1 MARGRTPMIDTTNE
15 YLGNANPVKIG
26 EIGRGD
32 VDDIE
37 TVLDM
42 SMADQLAFMEEP
54 VTILVM
60 SSGDQNEIALVQ
72 VAVNGVTQFIK
83 RDEPITVKRKY
94 VERLARCKKT
104 DFNQALDDSQGEQSF
119 NVLTRR
125 HSLRFPFSV
134 IQDRNPKGAGWLK
147 QILTEPV

>member
-1 MARGRTPMIDTTNE
+1 MTRGRKPLVDTTTE
-15 YLGNANPVKIG
+15 YLGNQNPLTIG

-32 VDDIE
+32 VDEIE
-37 TVLDM
+37 TVVDM
-42 SMADQLAFMEEP
+42 KKADMLAFMEEP
-54 VTILVM
+54 VTIVVM
-60 SSGDQNEIALVQ
+60 SSGDVNEVDLVQ
-72 VAVNGVTQFIK
+72 VAVNGTTQFIK

-104 DFNQALDDSQGEQSF
+104 DFRQALDDSQGEVSF
-119 NVLTRR
+119 NILSRH

-134 IQDRNPKGAGWLK
+134 IQDQNPKGPGWLK

>member
-1 MARGRTPMIDTTNE
+1 MARGRKPLIDTTNE
-15 YLGNANPVKIG
+15 YLGNENPVAIG

-32 VDDIE
+32 VDEIE
-37 TVLDM
+37 HVPDM
-42 SMADQLAFMEEP
+42 TLADQLAFMEEP
-54 VTILVM
+54 VTIVVM
-60 SSGDQNEIALVQ
+60 SSGDQNEAGLVQ
-72 VAVNGVTQFIK
+72 VAVNGITQFIK

-104 DFNQALDDSQGEQSF
+104 DFHQALDDSQGEVSF
-119 NVLTRR
+119 NVLNRR

-134 IQDRNPKGAGWLK
+134 IQDQNPKGAGWLK

>member
-1 MARGRTPMIDTTNE
+1 MTRGRKPLVDTTNE
-15 YLGNANPVKIG
+15 YLGNANPVTIG

-32 VDDIE
+32 VDEIE
-37 TVLDM
+37 VVKDV
-42 SMADQLAFMEEP
+42 SKADKLAFMEEP

-60 SSGDQNEIALVQ
+60 SSGDQNEIPLVQ
-72 VAVNGVTQFIK
+72 VAVNGVTQFIR

-104 DFNQALDDSQGEQSF
+104 DFNQALDDSQGEVSF

-134 IQDRNPKGAGWLK
+134 IQDPNPNGAGWLK

>member
-1 MARGRTPMIDTTNE
+1 MTRGRKPLVDTTTE
-15 YLGNANPVKIG
+15 YLGNANPVTIG

-32 VDDIE
+32 VDEIE
-37 TVLDM
+37 VVK
-42 SMADQLAFMEEP
+42 SVSKAEKLAFMEEP
-54 VTILVM
+54 VVVM
-60 SSGDQNEIALVQ
+60 SSGDQNEAPLVQ

-83 RDEPITVKRKY
+83 RDEAITVKRKY

-104 DFNQALDDSQGEQSF
+104 DFHQALDDSQGEVSF

-134 IQDRNPKGAGWLK
+134 IQDSNPKGAGWLK

>member
-1 MARGRTPMIDTTNE
+1 MTRGRKPLVDTTTE
-15 YLGNANPVKIG
+15 YLGNANPVTIG

-32 VDDIE
+32 TDVIE
-37 TVLDM
+37 VVKDV
-42 SMADQLAFMEEP
+42 SKAEKLAFMEEP

-60 SSGDQNEIALVQ
+60 SSGDPNEIPLVQ

-104 DFNQALDDSQGEQSF
+104 DFNQALDDSQGEVSF

-134 IQDRNPKGAGWLK
+134 IQDPNPKGAGWLK

>member
-1 MARGRTPMIDTTNE
+1 MTRGRKPLVDTTTE
-15 YLGNANPVKIG
+15 YLGNANPVTIG

-32 VDDIE
+32 TDVIE
-37 TVLDM
+37 VVKDV
-42 SMADQLAFMEEP
+42 SKAEKLAFMEEP

-60 SSGDQNEIALVQ
+60 SSGDPNEIPLVQ

-104 DFNQALDDSQGEQSF
+104 DFNQALDDSQGEVSF

-134 IQDRNPKGAGWLK
+134 IQDTNPKGAGWLK

>member
-1 MARGRTPMIDTTNE
+1 MPRGRKPVIDTTNE
-15 YLGNANPVKIG
+15 YLGNSNPVAIG

-32 VDDIE
+32 VDEIE
-37 TVLDM
+37 TVPDM
-42 SMADQLAFMEEP
+42 SLADQLAFMEEP
-54 VTILVM
+54 VTIVVM

-104 DFNQALDDSQGEQSF
+104 DFSQDLDERNGEQSF
-119 NVLTRR
+119 NILNRR

-134 IQDRNPKGAGWLK
+134 IQDPNPKGPGWLK

>member
-1 MARGRTPMIDTTNE
+1 MTRGRKPLVDTTTE
-15 YLGNANPVKIG
+15 YLGNANPVTIG

-32 VDDIE
+32 TDVIE
-37 TVLDM
+37 VVKDV
-42 SMADQLAFMEEP
+42 SKADKLAFMEEP
-54 VTILVM
+54 VTIMVM
-60 SSGDQNEIALVQ
+60 SSGDPNEIPLVQ

-104 DFNQALDDSQGEQSF
+104 DFNQALDDSQGEVSF

-134 IQDRNPKGAGWLK
+134 IQDTNPKGAGWLK

>member
-1 MARGRTPMIDTTNE
+1 MARGRKPMIDTTNE
-15 YLGNANPVKIG
+15 YLGNANPVTIG

-32 VDDIE
+32 VDEIE
-37 TVLDM
+37 KVLDM

-60 SSGDQNEIALVQ
+60 SSGDTNEIPLVQ

-134 IQDRNPKGAGWLK
+134 IQDQNPKGAGWLK

>member
-1 MARGRTPMIDTTNE
+1 MARGRKPLVDTTNE
-15 YLGNANPVKIG
+15 YLGNANPVTIG

-32 VDDIE
+32 VDEIE
-37 TVLDM
+37 VVKDVTK
-42 SMADQLAFMEEP
+42 AEKLAFMEEP
-54 VTILVM
+54 VTIVVM
-60 SSGDQNEIALVQ
+60 SSGDQNEVDLVQ

-83 RDEPITVKRKY
+83 RDQPITVKRKY

-104 DFNQALDDSQGEQSF
+104 DFNQTLDDRMGEAMNTLQ
-119 NVLTRR
+119 RR

-134 IQDRNPKGAGWLK
+134 IQDANPKGAGWLK